1 MSLGKSL
8 EGTQSKSTSNSEKT
22 QATSSS
28 GTQTESLEISDEA
41 VDQIIADVLGGTDG
55 LASIFSGEQNAGI
68 FNSSVSAQAAGDL
81 SAKLVGEIAK
91 LRAKKVTQTDS
102 EEDILAIG
110 SSVER
115 SRGVTAGV
123 ESSFDLSSFI

>member
-41 VDQIIADVLGGTDG
+41 VDQIIADVLGGADG

-91 LRAKKVTQTDS
+91 LRAKKVTRQK
-102 EEDILAIG
+102 
-110 SSVER
+110 VKR
-115 SRGVTAGV
+115 
-123 ESSFDLSSFI
+123 